1 MSAEEN
7 KAVVRRFYDAYNA
20 NDIDAA
26 AALLSENF
34 QFHNPTP
41 GLPPGRDGYKMGG
54 QMFAQAFPDHHS
66 TIETQIAEG
75 NWVATRGM
83 FSGTHQ
89 GDMPGLPTTGK
100 RMNVPYLA
108 MDRVENGQIA
118 ERYEQFDQMLMLQQ
132 LGVMPGPGQ

>member
-7 KAVVRRFYDAYNA
+7 KTIVRRFYDAYNA
-20 NDIDAA
+20 NDLDAA
-26 AALLSENF
+26 EAALAENF

-41 GLPPGRDGYKMGG
+41 GLPPGRAGYRLGG
-54 QMFAQAFPDHHS
+54 EMFARAFPDHNS
-66 TIETQIAEG
+66 TIEVQVAEG
-75 NWVATRGM
+75 DWVVTRGM

-108 MDRVENGQIA
+108 MDRVEHGKIV
-118 ERYEQFDQMLMLQQ
+118 ERYEQFDQMMMLQQ
-132 LGVMPGPGQ
+132 LGVMPGQGQ